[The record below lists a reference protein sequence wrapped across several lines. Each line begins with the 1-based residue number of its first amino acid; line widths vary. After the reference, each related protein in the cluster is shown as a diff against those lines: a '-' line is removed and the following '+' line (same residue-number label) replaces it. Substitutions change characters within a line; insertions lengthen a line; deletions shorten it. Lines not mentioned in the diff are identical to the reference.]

1 MLCDKYKPL
10 CFADIKGQE
19 DSVIKIKVFMKNFPI
34 KKSIILHGP
43 AGTGKTSLAY
53 ALAKEMNAEIIEIN
67 ASDLRD
73 REQMKKII
81 GSASQQGSL
90 FAKNK
95 VLLIDEVDGIT
106 KDDRGGLMELLI
118 LIDKTSFPII
128 ITANDIWN
136 KKFAPLRQKS
146 ELIEMKDID
155 YRDIFNLIKDV
166 AKKEQM
172 NSSDEALKILAI
184 KANGDIRAALN
195 DLQTITEGTNVD
207 SIDERDRELSIF
219 NILRIIFQDITRND
233 ILELLDKTNIDLDEI
248 TLWIEENIPNVYKKE
263 ELYDAF
269 NALSKADI
277 FNKRIIRQQ
286 YWRFLTYRNMLLSA
300 GISVAKKQ
308 GRLGF
313 IKYTKPTRILKIWII
328 KQKNIYKKSISQKY
342 AYHCHISIK
351 TAMKEFPFI
360 KQIIISNDKIQKE
373 LKLEQDEILYL
384 KE

>member
-19 DSVIKIKVFMKNFPI
+19 EAVTRIKVFMKNFPR

-43 AGTGKTSLAY
+43 AGTGKTSLTY
-53 ALAKEMNAEIIEIN
+53 ALAKEMNSEIIEIN

-73 REQMKKII
+73 REQMKKIM
-81 GSASQQGSL
+81 GSASQQSSL

-95 VLLIDEVDGIT
+95 VLLIDEVDGVT
-106 KDDRGGLMELLI
+106 KDDRGGLLELLI

-128 ITANDIWN
+128 MTANDIWD
-136 KKFAPLRQKS
+136 KKFSVLRRKS
-146 ELIEMKDID
+146 ELIELKDIN
-155 YRDIFNLIKDV
+155 YKDILLLLRDV
-166 AKKEQM
+166 AKKEKLSI
-172 NSSDEALKILAI
+172 NEEELKILAI

-195 DLQTITEGTNVD
+195 DLQTITEGTDINE
-207 SIDERDRELSIF
+207 IGERDKEVSIF
-219 NILRIIFQDITRND
+219 NILKIIFQDITRND
-233 ILELLDKTNIDLDEI
+233 VLSLLEKTKLDLDEI
-248 TLWIEENIPNVYKKE
+248 ALWIEENIPNVYKKE
-263 ELYDAF
+263 ELYYAF
-269 NALSKADI
+269 EALSKADI
-277 FNKRIIRQQ
+277 FKRRIVRQQ
-286 YWRFLTYRNMLLSA
+286 YWRLLTYRNMLLSA

-308 GRLGF
+308 GKLGF

-351 TAMKEFPFI
+351 TAMKEFPLI
-360 KQIIISNDKIQKE
+360 KQIIATNSKIQKE
-373 LKLEQDEILYL
+373 LKLENEEILFL